1 MPARQTRSLL
11 VALAA
16 TAPVSG
22 CGDAPVA
29 ATPAALVGTWRSRVE
44 AVQPQGSWQRTLVV
58 HPDMRVESRG
68 VTYGLYPGDGPGT
81 VSASSAL
88 YGRLGGTG
96 TRFLIHPDS
105 QVTED
110 RFHGPGHHAV
120 QRDFAGL
127 PNDSAA
133 YEVRG
138 GALTLTYYSHP
149 ADAPVVTRSVYY
161 RVR

>member
-16 TAPVSG
+16 TAPVAG
-22 CGDAPVA
+22 CGDGPVA
-29 ATPAALVGTWRSRVE
+29 ATPAALVGSWRSRVE
-44 AVQPQGSWQRTLVV
+44 AIQPQGSWQRTLVV

-68 VTYGLYPGDGPGT
+68 VTYGLYPGDAPGA

-88 YGRLGGTG
+88 YGRLGATG
-96 TRFLIHPDS
+96 TRFLIQPDS
-105 QVTED
+105 LVTED
-110 RFHGPGHHAV
+110 RFHGPDYHHV
-120 QRDFAGL
+120 QRDFTGL
-127 PNDSAA
+127 PSDSTAF
-133 YEVRG
+133 EIRG
-138 GALTLTYYSHP
+138 GVLTLTYYSYP